1 MEKII
6 DCGVVKYSK
15 MSITKFSVLCT
26 EIKMH
31 PRITLSTF
39 MTSQVAKI
47 CQHEGIYC
55 HASFFELVN
64 YVTYKGDL
72 VIVLLSYDYLFLSV
86 FIIRAQAGPI
96 LALWLSYFCGN
107 LFCSS
112 HLHLIFDRGWKCITE
127 SHERRH
133 FFHYRKFRFLRSQ
146 SR

>member
-15 MSITKFSVLCT
+15 MSITKFSVLCR

-72 VIVLLSYDYLFLSV
+72 VIMLLSYDYFFLSV

-96 LALWLSYFCGN
+96 LAL
-107 LFCSS
+107 
-112 HLHLIFDRGWKCITE
+112 
-127 SHERRH
+127 
-133 FFHYRKFRFLRSQ
+133 
-146 SR
+146 

>member
-1 MEKII
+1 MNL
-6 DCGVVKYSK
+6 SK
-15 MSITKFSVLCT
+15 FPVLCR

-72 VIVLLSYDYLFLSV
+72 VIMLLSYDYLFLSV

-96 LALWLSYFCGN
+96 LAL
-107 LFCSS
+107 
-112 HLHLIFDRGWKCITE
+112 
-127 SHERRH
+127 
-133 FFHYRKFRFLRSQ
+133 
-146 SR
+146 